1 MVRHRF
7 VSGAGRN
14 RPHGSR
20 ADSACH
26 MHGTPIGRGGD
37 RPDTLAST
45 TAGRR
50 IPEGHQRRFIAMLVM
65 VAAGS
70 NWLVACGNDAVDS
83 ARDPVEQGTHVIPK
97 PGHSPAASART
108 GSNPYPH
115 RTVPM
120 SAAKAL
126 APETQSTDAWP
137 MKQAHPVIQGVVPA
151 GFVLLPGGSR
161 PAPETALEAQVQPC
175 PPGKRRVVPHV
186 ASAEAT
192 SLLSAA
198 TRSLREAGF
207 EVSSEEMVPADRMP
221 RQTDLRYFRRSEQQG
236 ADDASSALARSG
248 VGRLAPKYIEG
259 YEHSISLRPCHYE
272 LWLVAPDVGA
282 RS

>member
-14 RPHGSR
+14 RPHGAR
-20 ADSACH
+20 ADSARH
-26 MHGTPIGRGGD
+26 THGVPIGSGGG
-37 RPDTLAST
+37 RPDTRAST
-45 TAGRR
+45 TAGCR
-50 IPEGHQRRFIAMLVM
+50 IPEGRQRRFIAMLVM

-70 NWLVACGNDAVDS
+70 NWLVARGNDAVDS
-83 ARDPVEQGTHVIPK
+83 TRDPVEQGTHVTPK
-97 PGHSPAASART
+97 SGHSPAVSART
-108 GSNPYPH
+108 GPNPYPH

-126 APETQSTDAWP
+126 TPETQSTDAWP
-137 MKQAHPVIQGVVPA
+137 VKQAHPVMQEVVPA
-151 GFVLLPGGSR
+151 GFVLLPGGNR
-161 PAPETALEAQVQPC
+161 PAAETALEAQVQPC
-175 PPGKRRVVPHV
+175 PPGKRRLMPHV
-186 ASAEAT
+186 ASAEAM
-192 SLLSAA
+192 SLLSVA

-207 EVSSEEMVPADRMP
+207 EVSPEEMVPADRMP

-272 LWLVAPDVGA
+272 LWLVAPDAGP

>member
-20 ADSACH
+20 ADSARH
-26 MHGTPIGRGGD
+26 THGMPISSGGD
-37 RPDTLAST
+37 RPDTQAST
-45 TAGRR
+45 TAGCC
-50 IPEGHQRRFIAMLVM
+50 IPGGHQRRFIAMLVM
-65 VAAGS
+65 VAAGN

-83 ARDPVEQGTHVIPK
+83 TREVEQGTHVTPK

-108 GSNPYPH
+108 GPNPYPH

-126 APETQSTDAWP
+126 APETQSADTWP
-137 MKQAHPVIQGVVPA
+137 VKQAHPVMQGVVPA

-161 PAPETALEAQVQPC
+161 PAPEATLEAQVPPC

-186 ASAEAT
+186 ASAEAM
-192 SLLSAA
+192 SLLSVA

-259 YEHSISLRPCHYE
+259 HEHSISLRPCHYE
-272 LWLVAPDVGA
+272 LWLVAPDAGA